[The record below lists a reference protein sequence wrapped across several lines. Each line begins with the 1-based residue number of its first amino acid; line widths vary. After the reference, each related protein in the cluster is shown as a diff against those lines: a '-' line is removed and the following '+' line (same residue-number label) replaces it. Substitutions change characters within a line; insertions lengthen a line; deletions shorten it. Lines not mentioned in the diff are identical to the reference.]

1 MKKYIYL
8 LTVIMAITSCTDELN
23 QLPLSQGTIENF
35 YATPGDFVQ
44 ARNATYSVAF
54 HGMGTYG
61 YANRVL
67 NLSEVRSDN
76 LLATTQASRDWE
88 GINSFYTSISSNTY
102 VKEAYLSNYNA
113 INKANQLLE
122 KIAEKG
128 DQIFTSLQI
137 IPSNLDFSETS
148 VPCKYVSASV

>member
-8 LTVIMAITSCTDELN
+8 AASALALFAFTSCNDELT

-54 HGMGTYG
+54 HGAGTYG

-67 NLSEVRSDN
+67 NLS
-76 LLATTQASRDWE
+76 
-88 GINSFYTSISSNTY
+88 
-102 VKEAYLSNYNA
+102 
-113 INKANQLLE
+113 
-122 KIAEKG
+122 
-128 DQIFTSLQI
+128 
-137 IPSNLDFSETS
+137 
-148 VPCKYVSASV
+148 